1 MFSCEISEI
10 FKNTFFY
17 RTSPVAA
24 LANRDATSSYK
35 SLVDVWTWAKA
46 LSGYFGGCVCMLMS
60 LFSVENNV
68 IENMEKKI
76 NQPDEHA
83 FYEHAFFFFFFFFF

>member
-10 FKNTFFY
+10 FKNPFFY

-24 LANRDATSSYK
+24 LASRDATSAYK

-46 LSGYFGGCVCMLMS
+46 LSGYFGGCVC
-60 LFSVENNV
+60 
-68 IENMEKKI
+68 
-76 NQPDEHA
+76 
-83 FYEHAFFFFFFFFF
+83 